1 MARNRKSR
9 PGIRIHRSYTVEEAA
24 RCLGAAK
31 GTIRRWIKCA
41 GLPALSAQKPILILG
56 SDLVEFLA
64 RSKPPRQPCQFDEC
78 YCLKCREPRRPAGG
92 MVDLI
97 PTKSANFN
105 MRGLCP
111 ECGSW
116 INKRIRCDAIPALE
130 QAFSVSIAG
139 A

>member
-1 MARNRKSR
+1 MARSRKTR
-9 PGIRIHRSYTVEEAA
+9 RGIRIHRTYTVEEAA
-24 RCLGAAK
+24 RCLGVARA
-31 GTIRRWIKCA
+31 TVRRWIKSA
-41 GLPALSAQKPILILG
+41 GLPALTAQKPALILG
-56 SDLVEFLA
+56 ADLVDFLD

-78 YCLKCREPRRPAGG
+78 YCLKCREPRRPAGD

-97 PTKSANFN
+97 PAGSTSFN

-130 QAFSVSIAG
+130 EAFSVSIAG
-139 A
+139 G